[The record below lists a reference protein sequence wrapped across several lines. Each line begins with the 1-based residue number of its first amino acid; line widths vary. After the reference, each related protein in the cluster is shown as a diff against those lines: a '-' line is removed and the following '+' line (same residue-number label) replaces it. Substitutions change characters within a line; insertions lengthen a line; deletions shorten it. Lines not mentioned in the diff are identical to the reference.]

1 MNDENKA
8 LIKLNLGCGF
18 NKYEGYVN
26 VDSEP
31 ECKPDTV
38 WDLEKTPWP
47 WEDSSVEEIKLEH
60 VLEHLGQTT
69 EAYLN
74 IWKEMWRVCKNGALL
89 DITVPHW
96 NHENFHHDP
105 THVRAITPVGVA
117 MFDQLRNIRDAEAG
131 GRETK
136 LGLFTGVD
144 IALDEKDVEYFY
156 SGDIVQALNRGEFDR
171 NGLEHLRNHQNNIS
185 NEIRLKAHVV
195 KPARGRQWLRDNGY
209 AG

>member
-1 MNDENKA
+1 MQSTSQP
-8 LIKLNLGCGF
+8 LKLNLGCGF

-38 WDLEKTPWP
+38 WDFEKTPWP

-105 THVRAITPVGVA
+105 THVRAVTPVGVA

-136 LGLFTGVD
+136 LGEFTR
-144 IALDEKDVEYFY
+144 E
-156 SGDIVQALNRGEFDR
+156 
-171 NGLEHLRNHQNNIS
+171 GLEHLRSHQNNIS
-185 NEIRLKAHVV
+185 NEIRMKARVI
-195 KPARGRQWLRDNGY
+195 KPVRGTQWMRDNGY